1 MDVPHVDAMD
11 DPPVRTPARIGVLNQ
26 GAYPLLHPPP
36 HADPDLEYTT
46 RVQPPT
52 SATTGA
58 PAGAACSCSVLEFT
72 APGEDWAGAY
82 GSCLGPAALR
92 LRDIT
97 PSWPIG

>member
-36 HADPDLEYTT
+36 HADPDLEYPA
-46 RVQPPT
+46 RVQSPT

-58 PAGAACSCSVLEFT
+58 PTGAACSCSVSEF
-72 APGEDWAGAY
+72 PREDWAGAY
-82 GSCLGPAALR
+82 GSCLGPALSAGATSPRPGL
-92 LRDIT
+92 
-97 PSWPIG
+97 SG

>member
-36 HADPDLEYTT
+36 HADPDLEYPT
-46 RVQPPT
+46 RVQSPT

-58 PAGAACSCSVLEFT
+58 PTGAACSCSVSEF
-72 APGEDWAGAY
+72 PPRG
-82 GSCLGPAALR
+82 LGRGLRFLPRPCALR
-92 LRDIT
+92 WRNIT
-97 PSWPIG
+97 PSCPSG